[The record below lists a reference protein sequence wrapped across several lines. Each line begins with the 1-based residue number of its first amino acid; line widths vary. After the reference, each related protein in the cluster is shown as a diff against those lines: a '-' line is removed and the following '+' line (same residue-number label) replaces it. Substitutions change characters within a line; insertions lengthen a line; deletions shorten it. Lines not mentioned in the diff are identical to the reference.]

1 MADDRRPI
9 GYWLKHLDRLIEE
22 NFARTLA
29 GEGLTRRHW
38 QVLNT
43 LQTAPSSRDA
53 IAEALAPFLAGDP
66 GAAGPVVDDLVGRGW
81 VAADPNDELALT
93 EAGTRARA
101 ALLERVAGTRRL
113 LVQGISDEEYL
124 ATVDVLRRKAE
135 NLERAAR

>member
-1 MADDRRPI
+1 MLLGHAPERGAEDAEDETAVPAGVPARGGAD
-9 GYWLKHLDRLIEE
+9 
-22 NFARTLA
+22 AA
-29 GEGLTRRHW
+29 
-38 QVLNT
+38 
-43 LQTAPSSRDA
+43 SRDA